1 MSRTREIQVGI
12 TVLVA
17 LGVTLWGVTWLKQ
30 LTLARRVRVWHVT
43 FPQTGGLSSSDEVQ
57 VNGLKRG
64 SVQSVALVGD
74 HVAVDL
80 ALTSDITLTSDCLVA
95 VRNIGLMGEK
105 VIAVDLRATGRPYT
119 ARDTIAGAY
128 EKGIPEIVAGMGG
141 TIDAITELAAQLK
154 ALADAIDKNGNL
166 TQTLTNLHDTSEQ
179 LKAAVIENRVQLKQ
193 TLANFNAA
201 SKTAKA
207 LTTDRESELR
217 HALESFERSAVSLER
232 LTSRLDSLRATLQSV
247 SGKVDR
253 GDGSLGKLVND
264 PKLYDEAK
272 ATVTELKALIADIK
286 ANPKKYVNV
295 RVF

>member
-1 MSRTREIQVGI
+1 
-12 TVLVA
+12 
-17 LGVTLWGVTWLKQ
+17 
-30 LTLARRVRVWHVT
+30 
-43 FPQTGGLSSSDEVQ
+43 
-57 VNGLKRG
+57 
-64 SVQSVALVGD
+64 
-74 HVAVDL
+74 
-80 ALTSDITLTSDCLVA
+80 
-95 VRNIGLMGEK
+95 
-105 VIAVDLRATGRPYT
+105 
-119 ARDTIAGAY
+119 
-128 EKGIPEIVAGMGG
+128 VAGMGG